1 MANNLLT
8 EMKNLGMEPAVS
20 PINLRSGYGSSVCI
34 VLLQLINKAME
45 KKGFAFKKTRYDED
59 KKKGGEDGPEIE
71 DEAPDLINIEID
83 YGDNINEV
91 DKQDV
96 EKDIL
101 TNQDGD
107 NGTNILNSGITT
119 EDWQR
124 ELEKVSSKLKIDYNA
139 INSFGN
145 SEWRAHILTIRD
157 NEEKFTKSIPDSR
170 AVLENLSSE
179 IDKSLEKITKKE
191 EIISKNHSNIIKDYK
206 EKHKVSSN
214 QFDEY
219 KQLNENVELVRR
231 ELEDLNDK
239 IALCAEKYD
248 SMSKT
253 VSDTSALGN
262 VKQSIQKLSNEN
274 VTMDM
279 KIHILNHSL
288 LKYQLECDVHKLGGQ
303 EANDVS
309 IFQEVL

>member
-1 MANNLLT
+1 MATNLLT
-8 EMKNLGMEPAVS
+8 EMKNLGMELSVS
-20 PINLRSGYGSSVCI
+20 PIQLRSGYGASVCS
-34 VLLQLINKAME
+34 VLLQLVNKAIE
-45 KKGFAFKKTRYDED
+45 KKGLTFKKAKYDENR
-59 KKKGGEDGPEIE
+59 KGIGDEGLEIE
-71 DEAPDLINIEID
+71 EEAPDLINIEID
-83 YGDNINEV
+83 YGDNINQV

-96 EKDIL
+96 EQDIL
-101 TNQDGD
+101 SNQDKD
-107 NGTNILNSGITT
+107 DGTKIIHSGITT
-119 EDWQR
+119 DDWQR
-124 ELEKVSSKLKIDYNA
+124 ELEKVSSKLKIDYNSL
-139 INSFGN
+139 NSFGN
-145 SEWRAHILTIRD
+145 SEWRAHISTIRE

-170 AVLENLSSE
+170 AVLENLSTD
-179 IDKSLEKITKKE
+179 IDKSLGKITKKE

-214 QFDEY
+214 QYDEY
-219 KQLNENVELVRR
+219 KQLNENVELLRR

-239 IALCAEKYD
+239 TSLSAEKYD
-248 SMSKT
+248 LMSKT

-309 IFQEVL
+309 IFQEYY

>member
-1 MANNLLT
+1 
-8 EMKNLGMEPAVS
+8 MKNLGMEPSVS

-191 EIISKNHSNIIKDYK
+191 EMISKNHSNIIKDYK

-239 IALCAEKYD
+239 IALSAEKYD